1 VDLPQPE
8 REAVEEVRR
17 KHKAS
22 HDFLKPDR
30 DRDNELYA
38 QYRGFKHLKSALNRN
53 PSPPDRDEI
62 LRAAKDD
69 WGADL
74 VVPKAFSAVETILP
88 RAVAQRPR
96 MIINPDDLSAIDNVG
111 NMRVLIARQQ
121 ERNAYELEV
130 EETAKSGQI
139 YGLGWQKMLSPAPR
153 QVQRPNMI
161 QRLLRNPQS
170 GAMEPGWVEGPP
182 IVTEESEAWVAMNV
196 DPVDVFYDPHGYD
209 SVNAV
214 DALDYVIHRTW
225 RPTSYVKRLL
235 EQGVWNTEA
244 AKQLDA
250 TRLPGSGGQFY
261 DEAHKDRAEIAGFT
275 AKGDSSRDV
284 HEIWEFWSSDGR
296 LITILDREIPVQ
308 IAVTPYRHGMLPFA
322 VYRPTTAGRAQLKGI
337 GTIEPMSDLLTE
349 LSTLRSQRRD
359 NAALKLAQVFAFSE
373 GAIDLADLQF
383 FPGAAIPVHG
393 EPSDFLYPINVGDIP
408 NSGYNEEEK
417 LKEDLQ
423 DVTGL
428 SDTVTGAQL
437 QNSDTATGVQLV
449 QAAANVRIQKQSRRL
464 EVETV
469 ARMGRQ
475 AVLLNQ
481 QRVTTAVELVV
492 PQVPEP
498 GVDKAEWKM
507 VKLTPEELQGLYT
520 VQVEAGSMAPKN
532 MPQQMQLAQAL
543 GAMFGQ
549 DPHVDQRALTIRQLE
564 LVGFENN
571 PEAMLAPSDPP
582 IPPAVLDKLRAM
594 GVDETK
600 IQVAVATAQREDPT
614 YTAPGEQDQRPD
626 LRQAAMNGNG
636 NGNGAAGG

>member
-8 REAVEEVRR
+8 REALEEVRR
-17 KHKAS
+17 KQKAS
-22 HDFLKPDR
+22 EDYLKPDR

-96 MIINPDDLSAIDNVG
+96 FLINPDDEAGIANVG
-111 NMRVLIARQQ
+111 HMRVLVARQA

-153 QVQRPNMI
+153 KVQRPNLV
-161 QRLLRNPQS
+161 QRLLLNPQS

-182 IVTEESEAWVAMNV
+182 VVTEESEAWLAMNV

-244 AKQLDA
+244 AKELEPD
-250 TRLPGSGGQFY
+250 RLPGSAGRFY
-261 DEAHKDRAEIAGFT
+261 DEAHQDRAEIAGFT
-275 AKGDSSRDV
+275 ARGTTEKDV
-284 HEIWEFWSSDGR
+284 HEIWEFWSNDGR

-308 IAVTPYRHGMLPFA
+308 ISRSPYRHGMLPFA
-322 VYRPTTAGRAQLKGI
+322 VYRPTTAGRSQLKGI

-408 NSGYNEEEK
+408 NSGYQEEDK

-481 QRVTTAVELVV
+481 QRITTSVELVL
-492 PQVPEP
+492 PR
-498 GVDKAEWKM
+498 
-507 VKLTPEELQGLYT
+507 L
-520 VQVEAGSMAPKN
+520 EAWPRRTCLS
-532 MPQQMQLAQAL
+532 
-543 GAMFGQ
+543 
-549 DPHVDQRALTIRQLE
+549 RCSW
-564 LVGFENN
+564 
-571 PEAMLAPSDPP
+571 PSRCRRCS
-582 IPPAVLDKLRAM
+582 ARTRTSTS
-594 GVDETK
+594 G
-600 IQVAVATAQREDPT
+600 R
-614 YTAPGEQDQRPD
+614 
-626 LRQAAMNGNG
+626 
-636 NGNGAAGG
+636 